1 VTELRTPYR
10 TNPREPSSGRGA
22 GDHTPQPTNQ
32 ETLAPDEY
40 RLIKRLRQLKAKR
53 ADIAVV
59 VFNPGGMKV
68 RELGE

>member
-1 VTELRTPYR
+1 MTELRTPYQVR
-10 TNPREPSSGRGA
+10 
-22 GDHTPQPTNQ
+22 DHAPQPANQ